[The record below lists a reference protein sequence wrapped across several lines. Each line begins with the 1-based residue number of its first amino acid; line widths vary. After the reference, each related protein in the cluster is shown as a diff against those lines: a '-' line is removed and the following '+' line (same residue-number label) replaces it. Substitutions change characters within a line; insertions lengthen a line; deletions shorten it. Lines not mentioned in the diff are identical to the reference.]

1 MTSLE
6 TATPSAGPRPKLVLY
21 IGEKCPSCALAVE
34 VAERARV
41 EFPHVDV
48 SVVDLGVSSE
58 EQPEGVFAV
67 PTFLLDGTVVSLG
80 TPSWERLAPLLAVA
94 LGARPVGQRRASMT
108 SQRTAHPVAEQTKVD
123 YLSETDL
130 FQDLTAR
137 DLEQLER
144 NTAMTTC
151 SRGTVFYTPGETGE
165 VLFILKQGRVSL
177 YRMTAEGKK
186 LVTATVEP
194 GTVFGE
200 MSLIGQGMDAF
211 AEAADECTLCVMSRT
226 DVERLLLDHPTVS
239 IRLLELLARRLDEA
253 EERLADVAYKS
264 VPARIAATLLR
275 LSGDDGAPVR
285 LSHQDIADMVG
296 TYRETAPRILNEMRS
311 EGLVELKRMLI
322 EIVDRNGL
330 EALAEQPV

>member
-1 MTSLE
+1 
-6 TATPSAGPRPKLVLY
+6 
-21 IGEKCPSCALAVE
+21 
-34 VAERARV
+34 
-41 EFPHVDV
+41 
-48 SVVDLGVSSE
+48 
-58 EQPEGVFAV
+58 
-67 PTFLLDGTVVSLG
+67 
-80 TPSWERLAPLLAVA
+80 
-94 LGARPVGQRRASMT
+94 MT
-108 SQRTAHPVAEQTKVD
+108 SQSTADPVAEHTKVD

-130 FQDLTAR
+130 FQDMTAR

-211 AEAADECTLCVMSRT
+211 AEAADDCTLCVMSRT
-226 DVERLLLDHPTVS
+226 DVERLLHDHPTVS
-239 IRLLELLARRLDEA
+239 IRLLELLARRLDDA

-264 VPARIAATLLR
+264 VPRAYRGHAASALRRRRRAGAALTPGHRGHGRHVPRDRDPHPQRDALRRTGRTQAHAHPDRRPERPAGARGAAR
-275 LSGDDGAPVR
+275 LS
-285 LSHQDIADMVG
+285 L
-296 TYRETAPRILNEMRS
+296 
-311 EGLVELKRMLI
+311 
-322 EIVDRNGL
+322 
-330 EALAEQPV
+330 LARARH

>member
-1 MTSLE
+1 
-6 TATPSAGPRPKLVLY
+6 
-21 IGEKCPSCALAVE
+21 
-34 VAERARV
+34 
-41 EFPHVDV
+41 
-48 SVVDLGVSSE
+48 
-58 EQPEGVFAV
+58 
-67 PTFLLDGTVVSLG
+67 
-80 TPSWERLAPLLAVA
+80 
-94 LGARPVGQRRASMT
+94 MT
-108 SQRTAHPVAEQTKVD
+108 SQRTADPVAQHTKVD

-130 FQDLTAR
+130 FQDMTAR

-144 NTAMTTC
+144 STTMTTC

-200 MSLIGQGMDAF
+200 MSLIGQGMVDSF
-211 AEAADECTLCVMSRT
+211 AEAADDCTLCVMSRI
-226 DVERLLLDHPTVS
+226 DVEQLLRDHPSVS
-239 IRLLELLARRLDEA
+239 IRLLELLARRLDAA

-264 VPARIAATLLR
+264 VPARIAITLLR
-275 LSGDDGAPVR
+275 LSGDRGAPVR

-296 TYRETAPRILNEMRS
+296 TYRETATRILNEMRS

-330 EALAEQPV
+330 EKLAEQPV